1 MKSFKSLPLL
11 LGLIAATSIGL
22 YSCGSDAPTD
32 TDSQTP
38 SELLDDAGDS
48 INDAV
53 DSAQE
58 GVGDAVDGAGD
69 ALNNAV
75 DGANDA
81 LDNAVDGASDA
92 IDGVTSETE

>member
-1 MKSFKSLPLL
+1 MNIKSLPFL
-11 LGLIAATSIGL
+11 LGLIALTSVGL

-38 SELLDDAGDS
+38 SELLDDAGEG

-53 DSAQE
+53 DGAQE
-58 GVGDAVDGAGD
+58 GLDNAVDGAGD

-81 LDNAVDGASDA
+81 LNDAVDGASDA
-92 IDGVTSETE
+92 IDDATSETE